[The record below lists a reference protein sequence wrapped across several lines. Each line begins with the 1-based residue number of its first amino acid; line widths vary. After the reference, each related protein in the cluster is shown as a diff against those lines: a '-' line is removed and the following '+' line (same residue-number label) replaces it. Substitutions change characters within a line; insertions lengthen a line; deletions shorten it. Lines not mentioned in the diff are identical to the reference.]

1 MKNKPSKKV
10 KIPKQKM
17 SKGFMKKEKA
27 EGKGKAGEYKESK
40 KMKSFEKKKGYEYK

>member
-1 MKNKPSKKV
+1 M
-10 KIPKQKM
+10 PKQKM

-27 EGKGKAGEYKESK
+27 EGKGKAGEYKETK